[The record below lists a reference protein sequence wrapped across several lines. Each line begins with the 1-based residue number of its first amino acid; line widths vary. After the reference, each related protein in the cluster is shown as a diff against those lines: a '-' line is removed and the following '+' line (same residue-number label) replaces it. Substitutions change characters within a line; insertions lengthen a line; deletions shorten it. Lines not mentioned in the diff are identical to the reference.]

1 MAREGLTEKGACEQ
15 SPQGNKRDNQVDFR
29 GRTFQTEGRA
39 SAKALGMGQ
48 CGYNRVRG
56 KRGPEQGG
64 PCKSQQGLG
73 FNSVKWEAIRGSEQR
88 NSTI

>member
-39 SAKALGMGQ
+39 SAKALSRGQ
-48 CGYNRVRG
+48 CG
-56 KRGPEQGG
+56 
-64 PCKSQQGLG
+64 
-73 FNSVKWEAIRGSEQR
+73 
-88 NSTI
+88 